1 MSFNPDVSNQ
11 APEVIFFRKKYIKNN
26 PVAFF
31 NNLPINKK
39 SGLLLDGKLLFFEH
53 VNEKLKKMIKSINLL
68 WKLNL
73 TFRRSPLLTT
83 YKSSLRPRLCY
94 GNSLQSTK

>member
-1 MSFNPDVSNQ
+1 MKIHQKFLSEHTSGKCHLTLMFPIKLQ
-11 APEVIFFRKKYIKNN
+11 KLFFFRKKYIKNN

-68 WKLNL
+68 
-73 TFRRSPLLTT
+73 
-83 YKSSLRPRLCY
+83 
-94 GNSLQSTK
+94 

>member
-1 MSFNPDVSNQ
+1 MKIHQKFLSEHTSGKCHLTLMFPIKLQ
-11 APEVIFFRKKYIKNN
+11 KLFFSRKKYIN
-26 PVAFF
+26 

-68 WKLNL
+68 
-73 TFRRSPLLTT
+73 
-83 YKSSLRPRLCY
+83 
-94 GNSLQSTK
+94 